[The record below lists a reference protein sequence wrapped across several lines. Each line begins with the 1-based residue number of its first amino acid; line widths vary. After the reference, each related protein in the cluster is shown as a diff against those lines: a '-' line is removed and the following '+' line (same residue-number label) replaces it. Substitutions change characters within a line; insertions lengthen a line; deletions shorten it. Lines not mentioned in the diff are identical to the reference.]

1 MVIQLEPASV
11 EYSNFTFPLKQE
23 EVQVIL
29 WEEPA
34 CQVSPPLGEVA
45 VITCGAMVKLALL
58 TSEGVPVLA
67 SETLTREV
75 VEGVLG
81 ITQDSDPSL
90 GVLAIIVIQLEPA
103 LVEYSNFTLVML
115 PVEVQVMLW
124 LLPTHQ
130 LSPPLGEVTF
140 IVGTALMVK
149 LASLIS
155 EGVPVAASETLTL
168 AWVVGA
174 LGIVHGSVP
183 SLAVLATMVFQV
195 EPALVEY
202 SIFTLPLKLVEVQVM
217 L

>member
-1 MVIQLEPASV
+1 
-11 EYSNFTFPLKQE
+11 
-23 EVQVIL
+23 
-29 WEEPA
+29 
-34 CQVSPPLGEVA
+34 LGEVT
-45 VITCGAMVKLALL
+45 VIIWGAMVKLALL

-90 GVLAIIVIQLEPA
+90 GVLAAMVIQLEPA
-103 LVEYSNFTLVML
+103 LVEYSNLTLAIV

-130 LSPPLGEVTF
+130 FSPPLGEVTF

-168 AWVVGA
+168 PWVVGA
-174 LGIVHGSVP
+174 FGIV
-183 SLAVLATMVFQV
+183 Q
-195 EPALVEY
+195 E
-202 SIFTLPLKLVEVQVM
+202 
-217 L
+217 